1 MELKIIGGC
10 IIIICGFLFGNYYAG
25 RLKKRCTT
33 LQSFISAVVR
43 LQNTIA
49 FTAAPVQELYEE
61 LSQESGDAGEFF
73 ARLCASKWLQKAPE
87 KAWNKTLLECTAL
100 LKEDKEILR
109 QMGQLLG
116 GSDCDSQINQ
126 LALCRTQLEQQLDN
140 ARSVASSNMKLA
152 RGLGVFGGIFV
163 VLVLL

>member
-1 MELKIIGGC
+1 MELKIMGGC
-10 IIIICGFLFGNYYAG
+10 IIVICGFLFGNYYAG
-25 RLKKRCTT
+25 RLKKRCSV
-33 LQSFISAVVR
+33 LQAFIGSVVR

-61 LSQESGDAGEFF
+61 LAQEDNEAGQFF
-73 ARLCASKWLQKAPE
+73 ARLCTSKWLQKAPE

-109 QMGQLLG
+109 QMGQMLG
-116 GSDCDSQINQ
+116 SSDCSSQINQ
-126 LALCRTQLEQQLDN
+126 LSLCRTQLEQQLDG
-140 ARSVASSNMKLA
+140 ARRVAGSNMKLA